1 MGNRAVI
8 RIDGQGSGIYLHN
21 NGGLDTIKPLLD
33 VAREYGIRGD
43 DYGIARLAQ
52 MIGNFFGGILSVGV
66 APLDRL
72 DQDNCDNGTYVV
84 DSNFNIIERLYF
96 DNQQEQNH
104 WDYDEMKA
112 HIKMINDQFFIADSD
127 EAQHQ
132 AYKKNWY

>member
-8 RIDGQGSGIYLHN
+8 RIDGESAGIYLHY

-52 MIGNFFGGILSVGV
+52 MLGNFFGGTLSIGV
-66 APLDRL
+66 SQLDEL
-72 DQDNCDNGTYVV
+72 DQDNSDNGTYVV

-96 DNQQEQNH
+96 SGEEQ
-104 WDYDEMKA
+104 D
-112 HIKMINDQFFIADSD
+112 
-127 EAQHQ
+127 
-132 AYKKNWY
+132 

>member
-8 RIDGQGSGIYLHN
+8 RIDGESAGIYLHY

-52 MIGNFFGGILSVGV
+52 MLGNFFGGTLSIGV
-66 APLDRL
+66 SQLDEL
-72 DQDNCDNGTYVV
+72 DQDNSDNGTYVV

-96 DNQQEQNH
+96 SGEEQDY

-112 HIKMINDQFFIADSD
+112 RIKKVNDQFFLNDGSEINLTSVL
-127 EAQHQ
+127 HRGI
-132 AYKKNWY
+132 

>member
-112 HIKMINDQFFIADSD
+112 HIKMINDQFFVRDGVLV
-127 EAQHQ
+127 
-132 AYKKNWY
+132 